1 MQLQTHI
8 SNKDFPKFIKEL
20 LEKEVDDVLDEA
32 LDELRSATLR
42 ERRAAAQDIMNRLNE
57 FERRN
62 PRKDPALR
70 GLRTDQWRAYIY
82 EVKAP
87 KGQKVRNAK
96 GQFDSVYRVQI
107 WNMQKPFYY
116 RFDFGRFVDR
126 TKGGKMMLDIQSG
139 SVNSL
144 KRDSLHTDLYQMPYA
159 DRGSDYL
166 YHRRGAVEPFSTGK
180 SSKSGGKKVNART
193 KRAYVGNLAAVR
205 LSQASGKVV
214 PLTKQNH
221 THRIVFW
228 NNGKARRLDKS
239 GKKSIKGTPYNVEGY
254 VFVTSRN
261 KTGPGH
267 RWYYNQVTS
276 IINAGINKW
285 IDNIWQM

>member
-1 MQLQTHI
+1 M
-8 SNKDFPKFIKEL
+8 EL
-20 LEKEVDDVLDEA
+20 LETEVEETGILA
-32 LDELRSATLR
+32 LERFESKTKT
-42 ERRAAAQDIMNRLNE
+42 ERRVAASWIVKELND

-62 PRKDPALR
+62 PRKDPALK

-82 EVKAP
+82 EVNPA
-87 KGQKVRNAK
+87 KGAKFVKDGK
-96 GQFDSVYRVQI
+96 GQFAIRYRIQI

-139 SVNSL
+139 SINSL
-144 KRDSLHTDLYQMPYA
+144 KRDYLHTDLYKMPFKTKGT
-159 DRGSDYL
+159 DPL
-166 YHRRGAVEPFSTGK
+166 YDKREKKEPFTTGK
-180 SSKSGGKKVNART
+180 NAREKNSKKVGTRT
-193 KRAYVGNLAAVR
+193 DKAYVGNLAAVR
-205 LSQASGKVV
+205 LSQASGRVV
-214 PLTKQNH
+214 PLNKQNH
-221 THRIVFW
+221 TQRIVFW